1 MCRVLQIL
9 PILAMLACVGCGSG
23 DQIRRAIIKGEVTYD
38 GQPIAN
44 GQIGFYPTGD
54 TPGGVASAPIVA
66 GKYVVENKGG
76 VPLGKHRVEVEGYR
90 APMGPYDPD
99 AGREQFIPAKY
110 NRNSELTVEI
120 ADSSDQPFHL
130 KP

>member
-23 DQIRRAIIKGEVTYD
+23 DQIRRAIIEGEVTYD

-44 GQIGFYPTGD
+44 GQIRFYPAGD

-76 VPLGKHRVEVEGYR
+76 VPLGTHRVEVLGYR
-90 APMGPYDPD
+90 APPGAFNPD
-99 AGREQFIPAKY
+99 SAPEQFLPAKY
-110 NRNSELTVEI
+110 NRTTELAVEI
-120 ADSSDQPFHL
+120 VDSSDQHFHL